1 MTLHIEE
8 DITGVF
14 HLYIL
19 PPKKAGET
27 IINVKRDNITR
38 ISFSV
43 FANISQYTYNSSVAC
58 TKTPQGVLDNE
69 TSVAHVDKIG
79 GDIISNS

>member
-1 MTLHIEE
+1 MPPSKELRTLHIEE
-8 DITGVF
+8 DITGAF

-19 PPKKAGET
+19 PPKNTGET

-43 FANISQYTYNSSVAC
+43 FPNISQYTYDSFVAEIKARPRLVIASY
-58 TKTPQGVLDNE
+58 TTPTPVSL
-69 TSVAHVDKIG
+69 
-79 GDIISNS
+79 